1 MNIEEMKDRSEK
13 LLKELKKERDEL
25 KVQLHL
31 LSMDAK
37 EEWNELENKYE
48 KFKAKA
54 SVVADVT
61 GDSAGDVVEALK
73 LVGDELREGYDR
85 IRRSM

>member
-1 MNIEEMKDRSEK
+1 MNIEQMKDRAERM
-13 LLKELKKERDEL
+13 LKELKTERDDL

-31 LSMDAK
+31 LSLDAK

-54 SVVADVT
+54 SVVADVA
-61 GDSAGDVVEALK
+61 GDSAEEVGEALK
-73 LVGDELREGYDR
+73 LVGDELREGYKR

>member
-13 LLKELKKERDEL
+13 MLKELKKERDEL

-54 SVVADVT
+54 SVVADVA
-61 GDSAGDVVEALK
+61 GDSAEDVVEALK
-73 LVGDELREGYDR
+73 LVGDELREGYKR

>member
-1 MNIEEMKDRSEK
+1 MNIEQIKDISEK
-13 LLKELKKERDEL
+13 MLEELKMERDDL
-25 KVQLHL
+25 KVKLHL

-54 SVVADVT
+54 SEVSDVA

-73 LVGDELREGYDR
+73 LVGDELREGYKR

>member
-1 MNIEEMKDRSEK
+1 MNIEQMKDRAERM
-13 LLKELKKERDEL
+13 LKELKTERDDL

-54 SVVADVT
+54 SVVVDVA
-61 GDSAGDVVEALK
+61 GDSAEEVGEALK
-73 LVGDELREGYDR
+73 LVGDELREGYKR

>member
-1 MNIEEMKDRSEK
+1 MNIEQMKDRSEK
-13 LLKELKKERDEL
+13 MLKELKMERDDL
-25 KVQLHL
+25 KVKLHL

-54 SVVADVT
+54 SEVADVAE
-61 GDSAGDVVEALK
+61 DSAGDVVEALK
-73 LVGDELREGYDR
+73 LVGDELREGYNR

>member
-1 MNIEEMKDRSEK
+1 MNIEQMKDRSEK
-13 LLKELKKERDEL
+13 MLKELKMERDDL

-48 KFKAKA
+48 KFKVKA
-54 SVVADVT
+54 AEVTDVA

>member
-1 MNIEEMKDRSEK
+1 MNIEQMKDKSEK
-13 LLKELKKERDEL
+13 MLKELKMERDDL
-25 KVQLHL
+25 KVQIHL

-37 EEWNELENKYE
+37 EEWNDLENKYE

-54 SVVADVT
+54 SLVADVT
-61 GDSAGDVVEALK
+61 GDSAEEVVEDLI
-73 LVGDELREGYDR
+73 LVGDELREGYKR

>member
-1 MNIEEMKDRSEK
+1 MNIEQMKDKSEK
-13 LLKELKKERDEL
+13 MLKELKMERDDL
-25 KVQLHL
+25 KVQIHL

-37 EEWNELENKYE
+37 EEWNDLENKYE

-54 SVVADVT
+54 SLVADVT
-61 GDSAGDVVEALK
+61 GDSAEEVVEALK
-73 LVGDELREGYDR
+73 LVGDELREGYKR